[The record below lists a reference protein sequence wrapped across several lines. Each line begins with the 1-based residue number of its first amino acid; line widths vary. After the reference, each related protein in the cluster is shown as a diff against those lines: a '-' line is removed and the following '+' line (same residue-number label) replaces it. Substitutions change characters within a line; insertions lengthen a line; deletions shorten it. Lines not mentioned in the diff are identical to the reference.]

1 MYPMGYIKSRKILQ
15 PVTRAR
21 VRAVTQRSGFE
32 CCYRYASRANRI
44 SAGLAPKGCFIST
57 EAIEREVGQISE
69 TQKAT
74 RKVSSGIDAG
84 STEFGPEPGT
94 TSVLFVIP
102 CDVGSKLT
110 GPVRPNSA

>member
-1 MYPMGYIKSRKILQ
+1 MVVVSVCR
-15 PVTRAR
+15 PVLPAADVKTAPSLLWF
-21 VRAVTQRSGFE
+21 ATIQGIE
-32 CCYRYASRANRI
+32 GKQDP
-44 SAGLAPKGCFIST
+44 AGLAPKGCFIPT

-94 TSVLFVIP
+94 TSVLFVMP

-110 GPVRPNSA
+110 GPVRPNSV